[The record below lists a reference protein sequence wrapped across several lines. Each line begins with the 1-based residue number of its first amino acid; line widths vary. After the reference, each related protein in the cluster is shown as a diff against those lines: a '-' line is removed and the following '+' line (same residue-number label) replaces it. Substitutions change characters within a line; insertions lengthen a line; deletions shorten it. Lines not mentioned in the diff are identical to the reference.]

1 MPVQNNVAVHAS
13 GGPMGTPS
21 STGTQLGATKL
32 NSRPSKPQPS
42 HTAKTTVHWYPVRSH
57 IRRRPAVSDMD
68 VDSTRWAGRP
78 AWPVVAVVAL
88 LLTFIGSSAG
98 AQESDL
104 DALMAQVLE
113 RRNETWKA
121 LHDYV
126 LDEREA
132 FALVGPSDLRLFGSE
147 RTYTWYVRDGVLVRS
162 PVRANGVAVAEA
174 DRREYE
180 QKWLNEEQSRAERA
194 ARREKDDPPQA
205 TAAPGDAPAE
215 IVAKN
220 LEPRFVS
227 EANFLRFR
235 FERGRYFLVGRE
247 VLDGRPVLKVEYYP
261 TKLFQD
267 QGRDRGVDE
276 RRRARDD
283 ARKFE
288 EEIDRKFNKVS
299 LVTLWIDPAEQQ
311 IVRYDFENLGLDFLP
326 GRWLV
331 RVGETTASMTMGRY
345 FDGVWLPKSI
355 VMKGDLQVAVGAFDI
370 DYHRE
375 FLEYRKAETSARIRA
390 YGDVK

>member
-1 MPVQNNVAVHAS
+1 
-13 GGPMGTPS
+13 
-21 STGTQLGATKL
+21 
-32 NSRPSKPQPS
+32 
-42 HTAKTTVHWYPVRSH
+42 
-57 IRRRPAVSDMD
+57 MD
-68 VDSTRWAGRP
+68 VDSTRRAGRP
-78 AWPVVAVVAL
+78 RWPLVAAIAL
-88 LLTFIGSSAG
+88 LSTFIGSSAR

-104 DALMAQVLE
+104 DALMAKVLE
-113 RRNETWKA
+113 RRNETWRA

-126 LDEREA
+126 LDERER
-132 FALVGPSDLRLFGSE
+132 FALVGPSDLRLFGSD

-162 PVRANGVAVAEA
+162 PLRVDGVSVPEA
-174 DRREYE
+174 DRRDYE
-180 QKWLNEEQSRAERA
+180 QKWLNEERSRAERA
-194 ARREKDDPPQA
+194 AKREQERKARAATGGEAAGEAAGAAAGEAAGADPSTEPQA
-205 TAAPGDAPAE
+205 GDAPLPQGAAATGE
-215 IVAKN
+215 APAGIVAKT

-261 TKLFQD
+261 TNLFKD

-276 RRRARDD
+276 RRRERDE
-283 ARKFE
+283 AKKFE
-288 EEIDRKFNKVS
+288 QEIDRKFNKVS

-355 VMKGDLQVAVGAFDI
+355 AMKGDVQLAIGAFDV
-370 DYHRE
+370 DYERE

>member
-1 MPVQNNVAVHAS
+1 
-13 GGPMGTPS
+13 
-21 STGTQLGATKL
+21 
-32 NSRPSKPQPS
+32 
-42 HTAKTTVHWYPVRSH
+42 
-57 IRRRPAVSDMD
+57 MD
-68 VDSTRWAGRP
+68 VDSTRRAGGPRASRRP
-78 AWPVVAVVAL
+78 GWPVVAVVAL
-88 LLTFIGSSAG
+88 LLTIIGSSAA

-104 DALMAQVLE
+104 DALMAKVLE
-113 RRNETWKA
+113 RRSETWKA

-162 PVRANGVAVAEA
+162 PVRVNGVAVPEA

-194 ARREKDDPPQA
+194 ARREKDAPPQG

-235 FERGRYFLVGRE
+235 FERGRYLLVGRE

-261 TKLFQD
+261 TRLFED
-267 QGRDRGVDE
+267 EGRNRGVSE
-276 RRRARDD
+276 RRRERGDD

-299 LVTLWIDPAEQQ
+299 LVTLWIDRAEQQ